1 MKSDQIEKARQVKA
15 LGSPD
20 PKNPRYLWLER
31 NGKRGYF
38 IPNKEEAQQY
48 SSQGGG
54 AALSSKRTKDRANQ
68 RRASSSGA
76 HYTKDIGDRT
86 KDWRKEVIKELTKS
100 QSDELGTTT
109 QHTFEKGGD
118 DYDIA
123 EQIRYQRACVDG
135 VDYTVDEEY
144 DLEKAESIL
153 LGIDPEEEIVKAQFS
168 ELELAEDL
176 LLK

>member
-76 HYTKDIGDRT
+76 HYTKYIGDRT
-86 KDWRKEVIKELTKS
+86 KDWRKKVIKELTKS

-109 QHTFEKGGD
+109 QHTFEKGG
-118 DYDIA
+118 
-123 EQIRYQRACVDG
+123 

-144 DLEKAESIL
+144 DLVKAESIL
-153 LGIDPEEEIVKAQFS
+153 LGIDLEEEIVKAQFS

>member
-38 IPNKEEAQQY
+38 IPNKEE
-48 SSQGGG
+48 
-54 AALSSKRTKDRANQ
+54 
-68 RRASSSGA
+68 
-76 HYTKDIGDRT
+76 
-86 KDWRKEVIKELTKS
+86 
-100 QSDELGTTT
+100 
-109 QHTFEKGGD
+109 
-118 DYDIA
+118 
-123 EQIRYQRACVDG
+123 
-135 VDYTVDEEY
+135 Y